1 MVTEFWS
8 GWFDHWTDARHNG
21 LSVARFEET
30 LGQILNLNASVN
42 FYMFHGGTNFGFL
55 NGANALDNEPH
66 YLPDVTSYD
75 YDSPLS
81 ESGDYTP
88 KYDVAAQLIPAA
100 LAVPT
105 RLPARPN
112 PTPKRAYAAVKIS
125 EYLTL
130 NELIVQVVKRPFRSL
145 VSTLYRPD
153 SRSNSLL
160 RCCSRRASRCRVTP
174 FWPWKN
180 CPSTTETASRLV
192 SSCTARWSRS
202 GPTACYKC
210 AVTSATWLRC

>member
-1 MVTEFWS
+1 MATEFWS
-8 GWFDHWTDARHNG
+8 GWFDHWSQGYHNVTTAEG
-21 LSVARFEET
+21 KVISVQVLGDVVSSVELFKEFGQTLSEIFAF
-30 LGQILNLNASVN
+30 NASVN

-55 NGANALDNEPH
+55 NGANAQTTYPF

-88 KYDVAAQLIPAA
+88 KYDVAAQMIRTA
-100 LAVPT
+100 LAVQT
-105 RLPARPN
+105 RLPDPPN
-112 PTPKRAYAAVKIS
+112 PTPKRAYAAVQIT

-130 NELIVQVVKRPFRSL
+130 NDLIVQVVKRPFRSPVL
-145 VSTLYRPD
+145 TLYRPD

-180 CPSTTETASRLV
+180 CPSTMETASRLA
-192 SSCTARWSRS
+192 SSCTAM
-202 GPTACYKC
+202 
-210 AVTSATWLRC
+210 